1 MKWLKQWPTVIHVIF
16 FTESRK
22 FKGQNNNLSK
32 NIDNASN
39 DTDIANLFGKNY
51 ELYNSVSYNK
61 SYMENLSECV
71 NASINVSD
79 KYTN

>member
-22 FKGQNNNLSK
+22 FKGQNNLSK

-39 DTDIANLFGKNY
+39 DTDIANLFGKHY
-51 ELYNSVSYNK
+51 ELCHSVY
-61 SYMENLSECV
+61 
-71 NASINVSD
+71 
-79 KYTN
+79 